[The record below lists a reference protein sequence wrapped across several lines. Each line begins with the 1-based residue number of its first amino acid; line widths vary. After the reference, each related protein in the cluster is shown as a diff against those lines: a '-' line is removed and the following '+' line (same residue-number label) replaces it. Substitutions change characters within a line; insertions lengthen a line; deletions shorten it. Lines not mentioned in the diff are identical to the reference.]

1 MITKHKITFYLFDA
15 IVTKLFIAFFS
26 VFFATSTQAE
36 VEILTIDSFMIN
48 SMGEN
53 SLMVT
58 KRDDDSGDNGFF
70 FLMDRPFCICESVTF
85 VQQTPDLKDFER
97 PEQGTYFYG
106 TMKIDHRKSK
116 EVKFKVFLAVPD
128 KTTNVIEPMHFP
140 SIREAKF
147 IEIDTVYGQSR
158 FIMEGFQEA
167 MKQATKICESF
178 IPYKRV
184 ETKEMD
190 T

>member
-1 MITKHKITFYLFDA
+1 MINK
-15 IVTKLFIAFFS
+15 KLLVLPFFLYINNLM
-26 VFFATSTQAE
+26 AE
-36 VEILTIDSFMIN
+36 IEILTIDSFMIN

-58 KRDDDSGDNGFF
+58 KRDDVTGDNGFF
-70 FLMDRPFCICESVTF
+70 FLMDRPFCVCESVTF

-106 TMKIDHRKSK
+106 TMKIDHKKSK
-116 EVKFKVFLAVPD
+116 EVKFKVFLAVPN

-147 IEIDTVYGQSR
+147 VEIDTVYGKSR
-158 FIMEGFQEA
+158 FIMEGFQDA

-178 IPYKRV
+178 IPYKKP
-184 ETKEMD
+184 EAKEVN

>member
-1 MITKHKITFYLFDA
+1 MGLPKVNKLIILLF
-15 IVTKLFIAFFS
+15 T
-26 VFFATSTQAE
+26 VFFVATSTQAE

-48 SMGEN
+48 SMGED

-85 VQQTPDLKDFER
+85 VQQTPDLKDFVR

-106 TMKIDHRKSK
+106 TMKIDHKKSK
-116 EVKFKVFLAVPD
+116 EVKFKVFLAVAD

-184 ETKEMD
+184 EAKEME

>member
-1 MITKHKITFYLFDA
+1 MINK
-15 IVTKLFIAFFS
+15 KLLVLPFFLYINNLIA
-26 VFFATSTQAE
+26 E
-36 VEILTIDSFMIN
+36 IEILTIDSFMIN

-58 KRDDDSGDNGFF
+58 KRDDVTGDNGFF
-70 FLMDRPFCICESVTF
+70 FLMDRPFCVCESVTF

-106 TMKIDHRKSK
+106 TMKIDHKKSK
-116 EVKFKVFLAVPD
+116 EVKFKVFLAVPN
-128 KTTNVIEPMHFP
+128 KTINVIEPMHFP

-147 IEIDTVYGQSR
+147 VEIDTVYGKSR

-184 ETKEMD
+184 KTKEMD

>member
-1 MITKHKITFYLFDA
+1 
-15 IVTKLFIAFFS
+15 
-26 VFFATSTQAE
+26 
-36 VEILTIDSFMIN
+36 
-48 SMGEN
+48 
-53 SLMVT
+53 
-58 KRDDDSGDNGFF
+58 
-70 FLMDRPFCICESVTF
+70 
-85 VQQTPDLKDFER
+85 
-97 PEQGTYFYG
+97 
-106 TMKIDHRKSK
+106 MKIDHKKSK

>member
-1 MITKHKITFYLFDA
+1 MINK
-15 IVTKLFIAFFS
+15 KLLVLPFFLYIDNLIA
-26 VFFATSTQAE
+26 E
-36 VEILTIDSFMIN
+36 IEILTIDSFMIN

-58 KRDDDSGDNGFF
+58 KRDDVTGDNGFF
-70 FLMDRPFCICESVTF
+70 FLMDRPFCVCESVTF
-85 VQQTPDLKDFER
+85 VQQTPDLKDCER

-106 TMKIDHRKSK
+106 TMKIDHKKSK
-116 EVKFKVFLAVPD
+116 EVKFKVFLAVPN

-147 IEIDTVYGQSR
+147 VEIDTVYGKSR
-158 FIMEGFQEA
+158 FIMEGFQDA

-178 IPYKRV
+178 IPYKKV
-184 ETKEMD
+184 EAKEMD